1 MKKIKT
7 FEDACA
13 LLLIDID
20 KFNSDNDGRDIDS
33 IAYEKLK
40 IISKALNGKWEPPFG
55 ESDYV
60 YTPVFLIYTP
70 DEVENMSDEAK
81 KDCVFFGGP
90 AYYGSCALR
99 FCTAHYSPTNT
110 STLIAGGFRVALRNR
125 ELATYS
131 GENFINIWCEYLTG
145 KKVIK

>member
-13 LLLIDID
+13 SLSIDVD
-20 KFNSDNDGRDIDS
+20 KFNLDNAGRDIDS

-40 IISKALNGKWEPPFG
+40 IISKALNGEWEPPLG
-55 ESDYV
+55 EPDYV
-60 YTPVFLIYTP
+60 YTPVFVIYTP
-70 DEVENMSDEAK
+70 KEVGNMDDEIK
-81 KDCVFFGGP
+81 KDCVFFGGH
-90 AYYGSCALR
+90 AANGACAL
-99 FCTAHYSPTNT
+99 CSYTANNSPAGTDAN
-110 STLIAGGFRVALRNR
+110 LAGGFRVALRNR

-131 GENFINIWCEYLTG
+131 GENFIDIWCEYLTG